1 MTDRIDHFQGHHFV
15 GEQVQCPVS
24 VTRWRLTQ
32 SHGDQL
38 RFGLAIELAR
48 RGRFLAFLAVQSQR
62 KAFGD
67 QAFAE
72 ILDRLHAAV
81 EGLGNLDIRPP
92 GSIGI
97 CLEQDLSTT
106 KLLRRSLE
114 SLDDPLTDSPL
125 FLRQPNNVLLV
136 HGKPPCDQQFP
147 NNSQNQQP
155 HFLALKTH

>member
-1 MTDRIDHFQGHHFV
+1 MRDRINHLQGHQFV
-15 GEQVQCPVS
+15 GEQLQGPVS
-24 VTRWRLTQ
+24 VTDRRLTQ
-32 SHGDQL
+32 AHSDQL
-38 RFGLAIELAR
+38 RLGLAIELAR
-48 RGRFLAFLAVQSQR
+48 RRRFLAFLAVQSQR

-67 QAFAE
+67 QAVAE
-72 ILDRLHAAV
+72 MLDRLHAAV

-114 SLDDPLTDSPL
+114 SLDDPLTDHPL
-125 FLRQPNNVLLV
+125 CLRQPDHVRLV

-155 HFLALKTH
+155 HFLDLKTH